1 MKKYYTTSN
10 ATVMF
15 NIVVGSRPVLL
26 KTVKECSDTNLR
38 KAYLQLRVLA
48 KSAKKNSV
56 KKDNDAKIRAS
67 FRHQF
72 EQYTMR
78 IKILAKELQKR
89 KKK

>member
-15 NIVVGSRPVLL
+15 NIVAGYRPVLL

-38 KAYLQLRVLA
+38 KAYLQLQSLA

-67 FRHQF
+67 FRRQF
-72 EQYTMR
+72 EQYSTR
-78 IKILAKELQKR
+78 IKIVAKELQKR